1 MQHPVDPSKHCAVVL
16 GDPLLVQRTVD
27 QWVTTLLPD
36 GRDGTN
42 YLVFDA
48 LEDDPSVI
56 ASEAELTSM
65 FATTKVVLV
74 RGLERSS
81 SKFLDPFISFVEN
94 PVDTTYLILMGDEYP
109 KGAEKKVLAKWKR
122 LLKKNGV
129 SLTLKAKDFDAASFV
144 RQRADELGI
153 AIHAEAIH
161 QLVRDTG
168 NPLILENELM
178 KLGAYVNSGQA
189 ITSADVSAVCEVSSE
204 MEMWDLTNA
213 LIARNTASA
222 LSCLHRL
229 LKEEKDPHW
238 IFGTVMWKVRDLSIL
253 QQHLSQRTPLG
264 RSWRNQRALRE
275 TTALLK
281 QNPMQIG
288 RVLSTLVATNRAFNS
303 RKADAR
309 EHLHSLIITL
319 CEG

>member
-94 PVDTTYLILMGDEYP
+94 PVI
-109 KGAEKKVLAKWKR
+109 R
-122 LLKKNGV
+122 
-129 SLTLKAKDFDAASFV
+129 
-144 RQRADELGI
+144 
-153 AIHAEAIH
+153 
-161 QLVRDTG
+161 
-168 NPLILENELM
+168 
-178 KLGAYVNSGQA
+178 
-189 ITSADVSAVCEVSSE
+189 
-204 MEMWDLTNA
+204 
-213 LIARNTASA
+213 
-222 LSCLHRL
+222 
-229 LKEEKDPHW
+229 
-238 IFGTVMWKVRDLSIL
+238 IFL
-253 QQHLSQRTPLG
+253 
-264 RSWRNQRALRE
+264 
-275 TTALLK
+275 
-281 QNPMQIG
+281 
-288 RVLSTLVATNRAFNS
+288 
-303 RKADAR
+303 
-309 EHLHSLIITL
+309 
-319 CEG
+319 